1 MNAQAEYNEVSKD
14 VVVYQLLG
22 GPKTGDSK
30 VGYKNL
36 GPLTEYVAFAVAV
49 DGSRHYLSEVA
60 ERTFTTGQRPQSDNK
75 ISISVTDISDDAA
88 TVTVTT
94 TNNDTWWPVLVQLPD
109 DIFDDDRKI
118 RQLIYDGASSGIE
131 PLKNGYQTWEYWLS
145 PGTQYGIA
153 VAGVDETGYPNTTI
167 VRNVFTTTGTP
178 VESSPKLHAQSTKMK

>member
-1 MNAQAEYNEVSKD
+1 M
-14 VVVYQLLG
+14 
-22 GPKTGDSK
+22 
-30 VGYKNL
+30 
-36 GPLTEYVAFAVAV
+36 
-49 DGSRHYLSEVA
+49 
-60 ERTFTTGQRPQSDNK
+60 
-75 ISISVTDISDDAA
+75 
-88 TVTVTT
+88 
-94 TNNDTWWPVLVQLPD
+94 LVQLPD

-178 VESSPKLHAQSTKMK
+178 VESSPKLHAQGTKMK